1 MRRGIVSQAVYERSI
16 ERPLSAAGVF
26 SRGAGHCRDLPGR
39 ILAVHSTASGA
50 VDGFCLPGAEMIF
63 DEAVNRLDETPA
75 CSQGWTA
82 EPAVDF
88 TAEGGTGYGLEA
100 VSVSA
105 LLPQDME
112 EEDLKKL
119 VQRLG
124 QEAKKAGVEMET
136 FSASVSG
143 SVMNPVISAAAGRK
157 WTFGTAAPTMKSAG
171 IGSIAAGTGEKSGLT
186 DERMPE
192 GCDLL
197 MVGSCGAAGTAVLLR
212 SFPERLSGQFPAG
225 FLKGAERMGERLLTG
240 KAAALIRAEEKDA
253 QLHCIG
259 EGGVF
264 SALWTL
270 CGRLSCGMDADIHL
284 IPIRQET
291 IEICEAL
298 NRNPYRLYGTGG
310 LLAAVR
316 SGEAVLRKL
325 EREGL
330 EAAVIGKLTKGP
342 GRYIRNRDITRCLE
356 KPQCDAL
363 FEEGSGT
370 E

>member
-16 ERPLSAAGVF
+16 ERPLEAAGVF
-26 SRGAGHCRDLPGR
+26 SGGAGHCLDLPGR

-50 VDGFCLPGAEMIF
+50 ADGFCLPGAEMIF
-63 DEAVNRLDETPA
+63 DEAVNRLDEAPVY
-75 CSQGWTA
+75 SPGRMA
-82 EPAVDF
+82 EPAAGF
-88 TAEGGTGYGLEA
+88 PAEGETGYGLAE

-105 LLPQDME
+105 LLPPDME

-119 VQRLG
+119 VRRLG
-124 QEAKKAGVEMET
+124 QEAKKAGAEVEA
-136 FSASVSG
+136 FSAAVSE
-143 SVMNPVISAAAGRK
+143 SVMNPVISAAAGRI
-157 WTFGTAAPTMKSAG
+157 WTPEMTASLMQSEG
-171 IGSIAAGTGEKSGLT
+171 IGGAAAEARGKSGST
-186 DERMPE
+186 DDRMPE

-197 MVGSCGAAGTAVLLR
+197 MAGPCGAAGTAVLLR

-225 FLKGAERMGERLLTG
+225 FLKGAERMGEKLLTE

-253 QLHCIG
+253 QLQCIG

-310 LLAAVR
+310 LLAVVR
-316 SGEAVLRKL
+316 NGEAVLRKL

-363 FEEGSGT
+363 FEEG
-370 E
+370 